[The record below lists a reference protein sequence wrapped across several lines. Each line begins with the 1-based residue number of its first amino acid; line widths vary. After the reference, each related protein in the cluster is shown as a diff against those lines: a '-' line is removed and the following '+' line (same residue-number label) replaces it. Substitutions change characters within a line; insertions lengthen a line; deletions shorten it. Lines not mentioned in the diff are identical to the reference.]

1 MNSMLGATVA
11 TVLHLILAEN
21 ISITA
26 VEAAAALISQDIH
39 HLLNQLLAV
48 KAVAE
53 MEHHLIETLDLMGE
67 EKMVKLIPVVAVAVA
82 FIPAAAHH
90 KVDRAA
96 RELLL

>member
-1 MNSMLGATVA
+1 MNSMLGVTVA

-26 VEAAAALISQDIH
+26 VEVAAALISQDIQR
-39 HLLNQLLAV
+39 LRSQLLA
-48 KAVAE
+48 AVAAAE
-53 MEHHLIETLDLMGE
+53 MEHHLIETLDPVGE
-67 EKMVKLIPVVAVAVA
+67 VKLVKLIPAVAVAVA